1 MVLIACTRGEKL
13 ALEVWRMRMTY
24 GGCRWH
30 EAHRDMTTHVS
41 NEVWDCAKAS
51 TAKRLESE
59 FDKLDG
65 KPEECIRVLQEG
77 V

>member
-1 MVLIACTRGEKL
+1 
-13 ALEVWRMRMTY
+13 
-24 GGCRWH
+24 
-30 EAHRDMTTHVS
+30 MTTHVS